1 MTSIQHPVSPADY
14 HPPEY
19 IESRLD
25 NPLISPP
32 THRILSTSVTAASNL
47 EQFTRQTIK
56 SPKENLSI
64 NVGTN
69 HGRPAIDSRQ
79 SVRIHQQQNLI
90 RNTIGQNSSNLIVNE
105 YAIKQP
111 VRSSTHSMIN
121 IESDTIPKGHT
132 NGFLPNKTK
141 IPTTSTEFIKQQPVV
156 KVAADTQPMDGY
168 WKTGTL
174 FNRQG
179 IVAIGVRFDKT
190 KIKFFLYS

>member
-1 MTSIQHPVSPADY
+1 MTSVKHPVYPTDY
-14 HPPEY
+14 YPPQY

-32 THRILSTSVTAASNL
+32 THRILSTAVTAASNF

-56 SPKENLSI
+56 SPEDNLST
-64 NVGTN
+64 NGGTN
-69 HGRPAIDSRQ
+69 QSRQ
-79 SVRIHQQQNLI
+79 SVRTHQQQNLI
-90 RNTIGQNSSNLIVNE
+90 RNTVGQNIPNLIVNE

-111 VRSSTHSMIN
+111 VRSSTHSVRN
-121 IESDTIPKGHT
+121 IESDTIPKVHT

-141 IPTTSTEFIKQQPVV
+141 IPTTSTEFIKQQQQQQPVV